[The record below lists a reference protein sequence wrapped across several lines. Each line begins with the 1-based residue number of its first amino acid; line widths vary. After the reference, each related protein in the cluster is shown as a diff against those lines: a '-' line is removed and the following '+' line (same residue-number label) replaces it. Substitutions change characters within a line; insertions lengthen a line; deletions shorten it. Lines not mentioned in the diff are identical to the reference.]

1 MCENKPFIPGVRQ
14 ARSGLPIFWRT
25 ILKSSLLMRLA
36 TQLVSLIGGLLIAG
50 TAFAASP
57 IFVLNSLNAD
67 VSVIDP
73 VTFKEVKRIPVGK
86 EPHHLYLTPDGKSVM
101 VANATSNSITLI
113 DPKTAEVQKTIPN
126 IADPYHLRFSPDM
139 KWFVTA
145 ANRLNHVDIY
155 RWERKGAD
163 IELKLVKR
171 IATGKT
177 PSHINIDTKSKMAYI
192 SVQDSDEL
200 MAIDLPTQTVKW
212 VIPTGKTPA
221 DVYLTP
227 DDKHLL
233 VGLTGENGVQVFDVT
248 GDKGKLVK
256 TILTNPGA
264 HAFRSQGDGKHVFVS
279 DRGSNKISRIDYTT
293 MKVVDTYKTLAGPDC
308 MEMLNDG
315 KTLLVT
321 TRWAGK
327 LVAIDINTKEMV
339 RKVNVGKSP
348 HGVWSLDHAN
358 RQ

>member
-1 MCENKPFIPGVRQ
+1 MKSTQFIQRAVHGILLVC
-14 ARSGLPIFWRT
+14 GLFSIT
-25 ILKSSLLMRLA
+25 
-36 TQLVSLIGGLLIAG
+36 

-73 VTFKEVKRIPVGK
+73 KTFKEIKRIPVGK
-86 EPHHLYLTPDGKSVM
+86 EPHHLYLTPDGQSVM

-113 DPKTAEVQKTIPN
+113 DPRTTEVQKTIPN

-155 RWERKGAD
+155 RWERKGMD
-163 IELKLVKR
+163 IDLKLVKR
-171 IATGKT
+171 IQTGKT
-177 PSHINIDTKSKMAYI
+177 PSHINIDTKSKTAYI

-248 GDKGKLVK
+248 GEKGKLVK

-339 RKVNVGKSP
+339 KKVNVGKSP